1 MNEIIS
7 AVIGA
12 LVAYLALTTAYRRSL
27 DLESEW
33 RKTLFNAA
41 GAEKISM
48 KEIQLLRTA
57 LRYKKIDETEK
68 YSFKWMTN
76 LMIDFCDFIRINEET
91 WVGKDDKL
99 DLDKELQEIIRIF
112 IRCVL
117 KYNWEVN
124 EKFIGNFFNNKRIEE
139 QHFIKESFELAKEE
153 FEKIKYKYSEFD
165 FEKYEDNNTEN
176 INSSH
181 LKDTNKN
188 LKGLDKFKQF
198 LENIDPIW
206 FPIILTLVT
215 GFKTIYDFFIG
226 QGISET
232 NFISVISIICLWWF
246 IRERKK

>member
-1 MNEIIS
+1 MSEIIS

-12 LVAYLALTTAYRRSL
+12 LVAFLALTTAYRRSL

-33 RKTLFNAA
+33 RKTLFNAS

-57 LRYKKIDETEK
+57 LRYKKFDETEK

-76 LMIDFCDFIRINEET
+76 IMIDFCDFIRLNQKKWGKNNELIL
-91 WVGKDDKL
+91 DD
-99 DLDKELQEIIRIF
+99 ELQEIVRIF

-124 EKFIGNFFNNKRIEE
+124 EKFIGNFFNNKIIEE

-165 FEKYEDNNTEN
+165 FENYEDNNTEN

>member
-91 WVGKDDKL
+91 WVRKDDKL

-139 QHFIKESFELAKEE
+139 QVFIKESFELAKEE

-165 FEKYEDNNTEN
+165 FEKYENNNTEN

-181 LKDTNKN
+181 LKDTNKK

-198 LENIDPIW
+198 LESIDPIC
-206 FPIILTLVT
+206 FPISLTL
-215 GFKTIYDFFIG
+215 FIFLKTICDIYIG
-226 QGISET
+226 QGINET

-246 IRERKK
+246 ICECKK

>member
-1 MNEIIS
+1 MSEIIS

-12 LVAYLALTTAYRRSL
+12 LVAFLALTTAYRRSI

-33 RKTLFNAA
+33 RKTLFNAS

-57 LRYKKIDETEK
+57 LRYKKFDETET

-76 LMIDFCDFIRINEET
+76 IMIDFCDFIRLNQKKWEKNNELIL
-91 WVGKDDKL
+91 DD
-99 DLDKELQEIIRIF
+99 ELQEIVRIF

-124 EKFIGNFFNNKRIEE
+124 EKFIGNFFNNKIIEE

-165 FEKYEDNNTEN
+165 FEKYEDHNTEN

-188 LKGLDKFKQF
+188 IKGLDKFKQF

>member
-1 MNEIIS
+1 MSEIIS

-12 LVAYLALTTAYRRSL
+12 LVAFLALTTAYRRSL

-33 RKTLFNAA
+33 RKTLFNAS

-57 LRYKKIDETEK
+57 LRYKKFDETEK

-76 LMIDFCDFIRINEET
+76 IMIDFCDFIRLNQKKWEKNNELIL
-91 WVGKDDKL
+91 DD
-99 DLDKELQEIIRIF
+99 ELQEIVRIF

-124 EKFIGNFFNNKRIEE
+124 EKFIGNFFNNKIIEE

-165 FEKYEDNNTEN
+165 FENYEDNNTEN